1 MRYDHETFLEEKLKE
16 IAKENRV
23 LDIGSGHP
31 FQKRLAKH
39 KHLFANV
46 KYETLDGA
54 SQYNPTYVGDIHNLP
69 FPNNSLPAIIC
80 LSVFE
85 HLYDPH
91 KAAEEIYRAL
101 KNDGKAFIYTHFV
114 YPYHG
119 RKGVY
124 SDYFRFTEEG
134 LRHLF
139 RKFSKIEIKKQGG
152 YFRAM
157 GFFLPFQAKLRIIWE
172 PVAYFLDKLFKTENR
187 ITTAGYYIY
196 LIK

>member
-1 MRYDHETFLEEKLKE
+1 MKYDHEVFLEKKLKE

-31 FQKRLAKH
+31 FQKRLARYKN
-39 KHLFANV
+39 LFANI
-46 KYETLDGA
+46 KYETFDSA
-54 SQYNPTYVGDIHNLP
+54 AQYSPTYVGDVHKMSLP
-69 FPNNSLPAIIC
+69 DGALPAIIC

-85 HLYDPH
+85 HLYNPE
-91 KAAEEIYRAL
+91 KAADELHRVL
-101 KNDGKAFIYTHFV
+101 KNGGQAIIYTHFI

-124 SDYFRFTEEG
+124 GDYFRFTEEA
-134 LRHLF
+134 LRYIF

-157 GFFLPFQAKLRIIWE
+157 GFFLPFQARFRFLWE
-172 PVAYFLDKLFKTENR
+172 PVAYFLDKLFRTETR
-187 ITTAGYYIY
+187 MTTAGYYIY
-196 LIK
+196 LLK

>member
-1 MRYDHETFLEEKLKE
+1 MRYDYDTFLEEKLKE

-31 FQKRLAKH
+31 FQKRLAKYRN
-39 KHLFANV
+39 LFANV
-46 KYETLDGA
+46 KYETLDSA
-54 SQYNPTYVGDIHNLP
+54 AQYSPTYVGDVHNMPLP
-69 FPNNSLPAIIC
+69 DGSLPAIIC

-85 HLYDPH
+85 HLYDPQ
-91 KAAEEIYRAL
+91 KAADEIRRVL
-101 KNDGKAFIYTHFV
+101 KNGGKALIYTHFV

-124 SDYFRFTEEG
+124 GDYFRFTEEG

-139 RKFSKIEIKKQGG
+139 RKFSKIQIKKQGG

-157 GFFLPFQAKLRIIWE
+157 GFFLPFQARFRVFWE
-172 PVAYFLDKLFKTENR
+172 PVVYLLDKLFKTGNR
-187 ITTAGYYIY
+187 MTTSGYYIY
-196 LIK
+196 IVK

>member
-1 MRYDHETFLEEKLKE
+1 MYDHEIFLEEKLKE
-16 IAKENRV
+16 IAKESRV
-23 LDIGSGHP
+23 LDIGSGNP
-31 FQKRLAKH
+31 FQKRLAKY
-39 KHLFANV
+39 KNLFANV
-46 KYETLDGA
+46 RYETLDSA
-54 SQYNPTYVGDIHNLP
+54 SQYNPTYVGDVHNLP
-69 FPNNSLPAIIC
+69 LPDGSLPAVIC

-85 HLYDPH
+85 HLYDPQ
-91 KAAEEIYRAL
+91 KASDEIYRAL
-101 KNDGKAFIYTHFV
+101 KQGGKALIYTHFI

-124 SDYFRFTEEG
+124 GDFFRFTEEG

-157 GFFLPFQAKLRIIWE
+157 GFFLPFQAKFRFIWE
-172 PVAYFLDKLFKTENR
+172 PITYLLDKLLKTENR
-187 ITTAGYYIY
+187 MTTAGYYIY